1 MSLHL
6 PCPNCGADV
15 VFRSPALP
23 NRVCDYCRSMLVRS
37 DAGVARVG
45 EAAAL
50 PFDVSPVQ
58 IGMRGRQDGK
68 AFEVIGRVRWA
79 WSDGEAIGGAWNEW
93 LLLFGDGG
101 NAWLGEAMGQFMLL
115 WEAPIGKVRS
125 RMLREVLDGKEAVPG
140 AEVQLDNQKLVIAD
154 ARQVTCVAAEGELP
168 FTALPG
174 WTLYSVDLRGR
185 LGECAT
191 LQRDGETTSFYQ
203 GFYVTLAELA
213 PQGLRAIEGWGLPS
227 YAA

>member
-45 EAAAL
+45 EVAAL
-50 PFDVSPVQ
+50 PFDVSPVR
-58 IGMRGRQDGK
+58 IGMRGTADGK
-68 AFEVIGRVRWA
+68 RFEVIGRVRWA
-79 WSDGEAIGGAWNEW
+79 WTDGAWNEW
-93 LLLFGDGG
+93 LLLFEDGS

-115 WEAPIGKVRS
+115 WEQPIGKVRS
-125 RMLREVLDGKEAVPG
+125 RMLREILNGRDAVPG
-140 AEVQLDNQKLVIAD
+140 TEVQLDNQKLVIAD
-154 ARQVTCVAAEGELP
+154 ARDVTCIAAEGELP
-168 FTALPG
+168 FTATSG
-174 WTLYSVDLRGR
+174 WKLYSVDLRGR
-185 LGECAT
+185 GGECAT
-191 LQRDGETTSFYQ
+191 LQRDGAETSFYQ
-203 GFYVTLAELA
+203 GRYVTLAELA
-213 PQGLRAIEGWGLPS
+213 PRGLRAIEGWALPP